1 MLVRLVHKHFK
12 IFIMKIITT
21 LLLSAC
27 TVMVMA
33 QKNKQSLHQDIDDD
47 GKTLTIKINGT
58 TDGKTIS
65 YRKQFNVA
73 GMSQQAREAIVSRI
87 TDSLGIKRNV
97 HTPVPPVVPAH
108 SSTTS
113 VTSSVHTTVREHGD
127 TMTLKIIGTRNNAPL
142 NYDRTFKVKGMSKQ
156 EKDAI
161 VRRITDSL
169 GVGSST
175 R

>member
-1 MLVRLVHKHFK
+1 MPLVHKHFK
-12 IFIMKIITT
+12 ILVMKIITT

-27 TVMVMA
+27 TVMAVA
-33 QKNKQSLHQDIDDD
+33 QTNNKQSLHQDIDDN
-47 GKTLTIKINGT
+47 GKTLTIHINGT
-58 TDGKTIS
+58 AEGKTIK
-65 YRKQFNVA
+65 YYKQFDVA
-73 GMSQQAREAIVSRI
+73 KMSRQERETLINHI

-97 HTPVPPVVPAH
+97 HAPVPPVVPAH
-108 SSTTS
+108 SSATS
-113 VTSSVHTTVREHGD
+113 VTSTVHTTVQEHGD

-156 EKDAI
+156 QKDAI
-161 VRRITDSL
+161 VRHITDSL